1 MTLEQRAFR
10 NVLIGAANKAVLAR
24 RVFEDTPANDELLWS
39 ARAYDV
45 AEASTVLNLLNTID
59 KNWATL
65 IRTYTGPGK

>member
-10 NVLIGAANKAVLAR
+10 NVLIGAANKAVQAR
-24 RVFEDTPANDELLWS
+24 RVFEDTPATDELLWS

-45 AEASTVLNLLNTID
+45 SEAATVLSLLSTID
-59 KNWATL
+59 ANWDKL